1 MLRQRTGHDSVK
13 RLPLDKRRDGSFEGF
28 SFSPSAI
35 LLVPFVIDLK
45 AAIEATPQEIRR
57 SFLCTR
63 TCREIRLK
71 RCCEVFSAISVFI
84 GESDHGILD
93 LKRFVAAVFRCPH
106 LGWNY

>member
-1 MLRQRTGHDSVK
+1 MLRHRTGHDSVK

-71 RCCEVFSAISVFI
+71 RCFFLLDVFPCYSSVRSPIIDFALI
-84 GESDHGILD
+84 YGFFE
-93 LKRFVAAVFRCPH
+93 
-106 LGWNY
+106 

>member
-84 GESDHGILD
+84 GESDHGI
-93 LKRFVAAVFRCPH
+93 
-106 LGWNY
+106 